1 MAEETK
7 KGEEAK
13 KDEEAKNQRPPKK
26 SIILWVILGCAV
38 VVIGIGG
45 YFGWT
50 LFVKK
55 EAHESNDKT
64 KVSEAAAKNK
74 PEEVRIVFPLES
86 FIVNLKDNAGSGKRY
101 LKATIEL
108 EVAGEAEK
116 KKLEGSK
123 AQMKDTI
130 LTLLSSRTFEEILTM
145 EGKLDLKQA
154 VLFQVNQVLGGNIV
168 QRIYFT
174 EFIVQ

>member
-7 KGEEAK
+7 KDKEAEK
-13 KDEEAKNQRPPKK
+13 QEAPPKKK
-26 SIILWVILGCAV
+26 SIIMWVILGCVFLV
-38 VVIGIGG
+38 VGIGG

-55 EAHESNDKT
+55 EANESNDKT
-64 KVSEAAAKNK
+64 KISEAAAKNK
-74 PEEVRIVFPLES
+74 PEEGRIIFPLES
-86 FIVNLKDNAGSGKRY
+86 FIVNLMDNTGSGKRY

-108 EVAGEAEK
+108 EIGSEVEK
-116 KKLEGSK
+116 KKLESYK
-123 AQMKDTI
+123 TQMKDTI
-130 LTLLSSRTFEEILTM
+130 LMLLSSRTFEEIKTV

-154 VLFQVNQVLGGNIV
+154 VLFQINQIVGGNIV

-174 EFIVQ
+174 EFVVQ

>member
-7 KGEEAK
+7 KDKEAEK
-13 KDEEAKNQRPPKK
+13 QEPPPKKK

-55 EAHESNDKT
+55 ETNESNDKT
-64 KVSEAAAKNK
+64 KISEAAAKNK
-74 PEEVRIVFPLES
+74 PEEGRIIFPLES
-86 FIVNLKDNAGSGKRY
+86 FIVNLMDNTGSGKRY

-108 EVAGEAEK
+108 EISGEADK
-116 KKLEGSK
+116 KKLESYK
-123 AQMKDTI
+123 TQMKDTI
-130 LTLLSSRTFEEILTM
+130 LMLLSSRSFEEIKTV
-145 EGKLDLKQA
+145 EGKQDLKQA
-154 VLFQVNQVLGGNIV
+154 VLFQINQMVGGNIV

-174 EFIVQ
+174 EFVVQ

>member
-13 KDEEAKNQRPPKK
+13 NQNPPKK
-26 SIILWVILGCAV
+26 SIIRWVILGCAV

-50 LFVKK
+50 LFAKK
-55 EAHESNDKT
+55 GVNANDDKT
-64 KVSEAAAKNK
+64 KISEAAAKNK
-74 PEEVRIVFPLES
+74 SEEVRIVFPLES
-86 FIVNLKDNAGSGKRY
+86 FIVNLKDNTGSGKRY

-130 LTLLSSRTFEEILTM
+130 LTLLSSRTFEEIVTV

-154 VLFQVNQVLGGNIV
+154 VLFQINQMLGGNIV

>member
-7 KGEEAK
+7 KDKEAEK
-13 KDEEAKNQRPPKK
+13 QEPPPKKK

-50 LFVKK
+50 LFMKK
-55 EAHESNDKT
+55 GAHESNDKT
-64 KVSEAAAKNK
+64 KISEAAAKNK
-74 PEEVRIVFPLES
+74 PEEVRTVFPLEP
-86 FIVNLKDNAGSGKRY
+86 FIVNLKDNTGSGKRY

-108 EVAGEAEK
+108 EVVGEAEK

-130 LTLLSSRTFEEILTM
+130 LMLLSSRTFEEIITV

-154 VLFQVNQVLGGNIV
+154 VLFQINQMVGGNIV

>member
-7 KGEEAK
+7 KNEEAVKGEEV
-13 KDEEAKNQRPPKK
+13 KNQNSPKK
-26 SIILWVILGCAV
+26 SMIRWVILGCAV

-45 YFGWT
+45 FFGWT

-55 EAHESNDKT
+55 GATGHDDKT
-64 KVSEAAAKNK
+64 KISETAAKNK
-74 PEEVRIVFPLES
+74 PEETRIIFPLES
-86 FIVNLKDNAGSGKRY
+86 FIVNLTDSAGSGKRY

-108 EVAGEAEK
+108 ETGSEEEK
-116 KKLEGSK
+116 KKLESYK

-130 LTLLSSRTFEEILTM
+130 LTLLSSRSFEEIKTV

-154 VLFQVNQVLGGNIV
+154 VLFQINQILGGNIV

-174 EFIVQ
+174 EFVVQ

>member
-1 MAEETK
+1 MAEEP
-7 KGEEAK
+7 K
-13 KDEEAKNQRPPKK
+13 KDEEAKKGEKAKNESPPKK
-26 SIILWVILGCAV
+26 SIIRWVILGCAV

-50 LFVKK
+50 LFAKK
-55 EAHESNDKT
+55 GAHESNDKP
-64 KVSEAAAKNK
+64 KISEAAGKNK
-74 PEEVRIVFPLES
+74 TEEVRIVFPLES

-130 LTLLSSRTFEEILTM
+130 LMLLSSRTFEEIITV

-154 VLFQVNQVLGGNIV
+154 VLFQINQMLGGNIV

>member
-1 MAEETK
+1 MAEEI
-7 KGEEAK
+7 K
-13 KDEEAKNQRPPKK
+13 KDKEAEKQDSPPKK
-26 SIILWVILGCAV
+26 KPIILWAILGCAV

-50 LFVKK
+50 IFMKK
-55 EAHESNDKT
+55 GAHESNDKT
-64 KVSEAAAKNK
+64 KISEAAGKHK
-74 PEEVRIVFPLES
+74 TEEVRTVFPLES

-130 LTLLSSRTFEEILTM
+130 LMLLSSRTFEEIITV

-154 VLFQVNQVLGGNIV
+154 VLFQINQMLGGNIV

>member
-7 KGEEAK
+7 KDKEAEK
-13 KDEEAKNQRPPKK
+13 QEAPPKKK
-26 SIILWVILGCAV
+26 SIIMWVILGCAV

-55 EAHESNDKT
+55 EANESNDKT
-64 KVSEAAAKNK
+64 KISEAAAKNK

-130 LTLLSSRTFEEILTM
+130 LMLLSSRTFEEILTV

-154 VLFQVNQVLGGNIV
+154 VLFKVNQMLGGNIV